1 MTRRFFKRSAFSNP
15 IFLKFPPERVLKQN
29 RIMAKK
35 ISISKTIKA
44 VKVAYRVNNDDARE
58 IAGMF
63 INLKAA

>member
-1 MTRRFFKRSAFSNP
+1 MQRKTKS
-15 IFLKFPPERVLKQN
+15 E

>member
-1 MTRRFFKRSAFSNP
+1 
-15 IFLKFPPERVLKQN
+15 
-29 RIMAKK
+29 MAKT
-35 ISISKTIKA
+35 ININKTIKA

>member
-1 MTRRFFKRSAFSNP
+1 
-15 IFLKFPPERVLKQN
+15 
-29 RIMAKK
+29 MAK
-35 ISISKTIKA
+35 SININKTIKA